1 MRPRVIVPT
10 GYGLNCEDET
20 AYAFALAGAKADKV
34 HLSDIFARPDLLEEY
49 QIMVMIGGFSFGD
62 HIAAGKVLANR
73 YRHVLSEELEKFIG
87 AGKLVIGLCN
97 GFQSMVEYGLL
108 PGFDG
113 DYTTQLT
120 SLAPNKSGV
129 FEDRWI
135 TLKANSDSPC
145 VFTKGIGQIPLPVR
159 HGEGKF
165 MTMNEGILT
174 KLWSNK
180 QVALQYIDPINGK
193 PTQDY
198 PFNPNGSVDAIAG
211 ICDPTGKV
219 FGMMPHPEAYN
230 SYHNHPDWIRQRLER
245 ALPTEGL
252 GLRIFENAID
262 YIQNNF

>member
-1 MRPRVIVPT
+1 
-10 GYGLNCEDET
+10 
-20 AYAFALAGAKADKV
+20 
-34 HLSDIFARPDLLEEY
+34 
-49 QIMVMIGGFSFGD
+49 
-62 HIAAGKVLANR
+62 
-73 YRHVLSEELEKFIG
+73 
-87 AGKLVIGLCN
+87 
-97 GFQSMVEYGLL
+97 
-108 PGFDG
+108 
-113 DYTTQLT
+113 
-120 SLAPNKSGV
+120 
-129 FEDRWI
+129 
-135 TLKANSDSPC
+135 
-145 VFTKGIGQIPLPVR
+145 
-159 HGEGKF
+159 
-165 MTMNEGILT
+165 MNEGILT